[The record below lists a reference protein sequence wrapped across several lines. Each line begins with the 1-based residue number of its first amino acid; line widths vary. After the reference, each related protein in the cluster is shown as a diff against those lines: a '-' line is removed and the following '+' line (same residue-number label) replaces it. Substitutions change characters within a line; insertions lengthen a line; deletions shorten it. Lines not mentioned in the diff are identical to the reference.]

1 MKVFVIAEE
10 SLASC
15 ICLNV
20 WIRNIAMKP
29 EAYLSPLPLQDRARC
44 GVCEFGSHCIKYE
57 AVLFQEYE
65 AVLFQEPRRLYHGL
79 HQCCFTYMF

>member
-1 MKVFVIAEE
+1 
-10 SLASC
+10 
-15 ICLNV
+15 
-20 WIRNIAMKP
+20 MKP
-29 EAYLSPLPLQDRARC
+29 EAYLSPPLPLPLQDRARC
-44 GVCEFGSHCIKYE
+44 GVCEFGSHCIKYAVVLFQEYE